1 MTLLPNG
8 SVIVSFVVL
17 LLALHLSV
25 FCCVVLVALV
35 ADMTVCVAWIVDEY
49 RCSCSDGT
57 VVDVLCT
64 VAQKACRLLGVPVTS
79 MTSAFLK
86 PRLKVGR
93 ETVNRSQTKEQ
104 VCRHL
109 Y

>member
-1 MTLLPNG
+1 M
-8 SVIVSFVVL
+8 
-17 LLALHLSV
+17 LS
-25 FCCVVLVALV
+25 A
-35 ADMTVCVAWIVDEY
+35 
-49 RCSCSDGT
+49 
-57 VVDVLCT
+57 

-104 VCRHL
+104 VCGCCQERIKMIGHKKSTEDEGVKPVWVDWL
-109 Y
+109 VVGLTAFSVLTGYIRPVLNVVNQ

>member
-1 MTLLPNG
+1 M
-8 SVIVSFVVL
+8 SIVAAAVT
-17 LLALHLSV
+17 
-25 FCCVVLVALV
+25 
-35 ADMTVCVAWIVDEY
+35 D
-49 RCSCSDGT
+49 DGA

-104 VCRHL
+104 VCRRL